1 MVTEISGAG
10 QSHSVVSQ
18 LGATASQR
26 VVESVR
32 PEVLGSGT
40 GIVANDESQSS
51 STQVAG
57 LYARLLSR
65 QDSLGKAATVVR
77 EVGATVEKAD
87 QLLSKMEEKLGAVV
101 KMYPP
106 YPVDNPERVSLLNSF
121 GGLRRQIDA
130 LTFPSPEKLDALG
143 QLLGTQ
149 EDASNDAEK
158 YAQVSGVSLIKKP
171 MWDVPTLD
179 PIASGDAEVSKALDQ
194 VKSTRSILEDLQSG
208 MWRDVKSFVQQA
220 DLSNVQSQASGTREQ
235 LAGLAG
241 RGEQGI
247 GNNASQLALAVETK

>member
-10 QSHSVVSQ
+10 LSHSVVSQ

-26 VVESVR
+26 VLESVR
-32 PEVLGSGT
+32 PEVLGART
-40 GIVANDESQSS
+40 AVVASDESQSS

-57 LYARLLSR
+57 LYAKLLTR
-65 QDSLGKAATVVR
+65 QDSLGKAASVVR

-87 QLLSKMEEKLGAVV
+87 KLLSKMEEKLGAVV

-130 LTFPSPEKLDALG
+130 LTFPPPEKLDALG
-143 QLLGTQ
+143 QLIGTQ
-149 EDASNDAEK
+149 EDAAKDAEK
-158 YAQVSGVSLIKKP
+158 SAQASAVLLIKEP
-171 MWDVPTLD
+171 MWDIPTLD
-179 PIASGDAEVSKALDQ
+179 PLVSGDAEVSKALDQ

-208 MWRDVKSFVQQA
+208 MWRDVISFVQQA
-220 DLSNVQSQASGTREQ
+220 DSSEAQNEASATREQ
-235 LAGLAG
+235 LADLAG

-247 GNNASQLALAVETK
+247 GNNDSQLALAVETK